1 MIKLVCGLLVLASL
15 SSAQRGP
22 GQQGGG
28 RRGPIDRLVNCE
40 DNPCGAGNR
49 PTCSCPDGVTTFSPG
64 EEKQNKIN
72 ELLASDSNP
81 CGANNIPTCTCSDG
95 STNTPGSTGPLCPGT
110 GRDRHPDTCTCPGP
124 NGTQMTGKQFAKSLG
139 IKRSGC
145 Q

>member
-22 GQQGGG
+22 GRRGGG
-28 RRGPIDRLVNCE
+28 RGGPIDRLVNCE

-49 PTCSCPDGVTTFSPG
+49 PTCSCPEGSEPSRRCEGVTCTCPDGVTTFSPE
-64 EEKQNKIN
+64 EEKQRKLN

-95 STNTPGSTGPLCPGT
+95 STNTPGSAGPLCPGT
-110 GRDRHPDTCTCPGP
+110 G
-124 NGTQMTGKQFAKSLG
+124 
-139 IKRSGC
+139 
-145 Q
+145 